1 VTLEQITAVTIGM
14 TFNSLTFV
22 LGVLVGCSLMK
33 RKEPENGDCNT
44 EGEVGWHHVAGE
56 RTAGGPGGC
65 RAGCTKPKPE
75 ADPAKRPSW

>member
-44 EGEVGWHHVAGE
+44 EGEVGRHHVAGE

-65 RAGCTKPKPE
+65 RAGGTKPKPE
-75 ADPAKRPSW
+75 ADPAKRPNW